1 MRLLAPRLL
10 QSLAARIGV
19 FVFAATLISA
29 LAVAGTSAYALRA
42 FLRSK
47 IEQKIPAS
55 LMQVRDRLDLWYAQ
69 RSFDVEVFAQSA
81 TVVEGLSRLTSRH
94 GARNRAEVEQ
104 YLRYV
109 LQSLSQYPAI
119 FALDADGEILLAV
132 GSPPALSPE
141 SLRAL
146 AAISAPGVSG
156 VLTASDGSRL
166 QAVSSPVR
174 DRRDRIL
181 ATLHAVL
188 PLQVIEEQL
197 ASGAQAGVERTL
209 VYDESGRFLV
219 GSRAF
224 AKAPEALPPSL
235 DAAGHTEVRDYVAPD
250 GLHVVGSKLPFPRLH
265 WTLVVEEDYETAF
278 APIASILGRT
288 VTLNL
293 LIVGVLS
300 ALAFGFSAYVVRPL
314 RALSEVAIRLRDG
327 EDDVRLPVATGAD
340 EVGILTR
347 SFGEMVESLARARE
361 SLEQLAT
368 TDGLTKIHN
377 HRFFQDRLTEEVE
390 RSERDGTPLTLL
402 LVDID
407 DFKALNDLHGHAAGD
422 AVLEQLARVLV
433 EEAGSTNL
441 VARYGGEEFA
451 ILAPG
456 VEGDDAVRLAENLRL
471 AVFRQLFV
479 VPGSSAAI
487 STTVSVGVASH
498 RGDRASFFLEAD
510 RALYSAK
517 GAGKD
522 CVVVAQR

>member
-1 MRLLAPRLL
+1 M
-10 QSLAARIGV
+10 
-19 FVFAATLISA
+19 
-29 LAVAGTSAYALRA
+29 
-42 FLRSK
+42 
-47 IEQKIPAS
+47 
-55 LMQVRDRLDLWYAQ
+55 
-69 RSFDVEVFAQSA
+69 
-81 TVVEGLSRLTSRH
+81 
-94 GARNRAEVEQ
+94 
-104 YLRYV
+104 
-109 LQSLSQYPAI
+109 
-119 FALDADGEILLAV
+119 
-132 GSPPALSPE
+132 
-141 SLRAL
+141 
-146 AAISAPGVSG
+146 
-156 VLTASDGSRL
+156 
-166 QAVSSPVR
+166 
-174 DRRDRIL
+174 
-181 ATLHAVL
+181 
-188 PLQVIEEQL
+188 
-197 ASGAQAGVERTL
+197 
-209 VYDESGRFLV
+209 
-219 GSRAF
+219 
-224 AKAPEALPPSL
+224 
-235 DAAGHTEVRDYVAPD
+235 
-250 GLHVVGSKLPFPRLH
+250 VGSKLPFLRLH
-265 WTLVVEEDYETAF
+265 WTLVVEEGYDTAF

-293 LIVGVLS
+293 VIVGVL
-300 ALAFGFSAYVVRPL
+300 AAIAFGFAAYVVRPL

-327 EDDVRLPVATGAD
+327 EDDVHLPVATGTD

-347 SFGEMVESLARARE
+347 SFGEMVESLARARV

-368 TDGLTKIHN
+368 TDGLTKIYN

-422 AVLEQLARVLV
+422 SVLEQLAHVLV
-433 EEAGSTNL
+433 EEAGSSNL

-471 AVFRQLFV
+471 AVFRQLFS

-498 RGDRASFFLEAD
+498 HGDSASFFLEAD

>member
-1 MRLLAPRLL
+1 MRLLVPRPLE
-10 QSLAARIGV
+10 SLAARIGV

-55 LMQVRDRLDLWYAQ
+55 VSQVRDRLDLWYAQ
-69 RSFDVEVFAQSA
+69 RSFDVGVFAQSA
-81 TVVEGLSRLTSRH
+81 TVVDGLSRLAGRDR
-94 GARNRAEVEQ
+94 ARNRAEVEQ

-109 LQSLSQYPAI
+109 LQSLPQYPAI
-119 FALDADGEILLAV
+119 FALDAKGAVVLAV
-132 GSPPALSPE
+132 GSPPELPPE
-141 SLRAL
+141 TLQE
-146 AAISAPGVSG
+146 
-156 VLTASDGSRL
+156 LTAIAEPRVSDVLGARDGSRL

-174 DRRDRIL
+174 DSRDRIV

-188 PLQVIEEQL
+188 PIGVVEEQL
-197 ASGAQAGVERTL
+197 ARALQAHVARTL
-209 VYDESGRFLV
+209 VYDDGGRFLLA
-219 GSRAF
+219 SRKF
-224 AKAPEALPPSL
+224 TAPPDAIPPRL
-235 DAAGHTEVRDYVAPD
+235 AAAGHAEVHDYVAPD
-250 GLHVVGSKLPFPRLH
+250 GRHVVGSKLPFPRLR
-265 WTLVVEEDYETAF
+265 WTLVVEEDYDSAF

-300 ALAFGFSAYVVRPL
+300 ALAFAFAAYVVRPL

-327 EDDVRLPVATGAD
+327 EADVPLPLATGAD

-361 SLEQLAT
+361 ALEQLAT

-390 RSERDGTPLTLL
+390 RSERYGTPLTLL
-402 LVDID
+402 LADID

-433 EEAGSTNL
+433 EEAGSENL

-456 VEGDDAVRLAENLRL
+456 IDGDDAVRLAENLRL

-479 VPGSSAAI
+479 VPGASAAV
-487 STTVSVGVASH
+487 STTVSIGVASH